1 MTCIHIMDHQVTH
14 SCHVREH
21 TFHLEVQNVIDMIE
35 ASMLLNQKHTP
46 PESVSYY

>member
-1 MTCIHIMDHQVTH
+1 MDHQVTL
-14 SCHVREH
+14 CCPVREH

-35 ASMLLNQKHTP
+35 GSTLLNQKHTP